1 MLMSRGSRCRCGT
14 HLRPETMTHT
24 HAACYQCQPAS
35 AHTINLPLNDKM
47 IIHTHNGELF
57 EMHSGCVRV
66 PQRFA
71 TKKWNENGQKTNR
84 GPNGILFMVFFVHVD
99 LLRCPSPV
107 PLPPPLPLTTTT
119 KTTFMKFVLFH
130 VLLDVEWWPC
140 PLHFEQIE
148 LKWNKRKYAINMR
161 SRWKVIRRGVFCCC
175 SLCVCVCVLN
185 PFMRGDNR
193 FCCQFKVAAHH
204 ACERKCV
211 RFSHAI
217 YNDNCL

>member
-1 MLMSRGSRCRCGT
+1 MASVFERKKNHKTLYCICLFSYFILLFTRLLSLFSFILLLMSRGSRCRCGT

-130 VLLDVEWWPC
+130 VLLDVEW
-140 PLHFEQIE
+140 
-148 LKWNKRKYAINMR
+148 
-161 SRWKVIRRGVFCCC
+161 
-175 SLCVCVCVLN
+175 
-185 PFMRGDNR
+185 
-193 FCCQFKVAAHH
+193 
-204 ACERKCV
+204 
-211 RFSHAI
+211 
-217 YNDNCL
+217 